1 MHVIM
6 TETSIKTPPAALA
19 ASAMPFAGLEAGA
32 VLGRIGAIEV
42 RLARDEAEIA
52 AAQEV
57 RYRVFHEELGA
68 RAPEAGAR
76 ARRDADRFDEVC
88 DHLLVLDS
96 SLPGPDHRRIV
107 GTYRLMR
114 QENAALAGGF
124 YSSDEFELERLVA
137 RHPSLSFLELGR
149 SCVLPQYRSKRTI
162 EVLWQGIWAY
172 VNHYRIGAMTGC
184 ASFHGTVP
192 AAHAEALSFLAQNA
206 LAEGDWQVSAVASR
220 FHAMDLMPAEAVN
233 ARAALAAMPPLI
245 KGYLRL
251 GAKIG
256 EGCVVDHA
264 FGTTDVFIVLPVA
277 TISARYVNHYGPDAT
292 RFAA

>member
-1 MHVIM
+1 MRSIM
-6 TETSIKTPPAALA
+6 TETSMKTPPAALA
-19 ASAMPFAGLEAGA
+19 ASPLPFAGLAAGA

-42 RLARDEAEIA
+42 RLARDEAEVA

-68 RAPEAGAR
+68 RASEADAR

-137 RHPSLSFLELGR
+137 RHPGLRFLELGR

>member
-1 MHVIM
+1 MRATM
-6 TETSIKTPPAALA
+6 TETSPNNLHPAASTPFSGLA
-19 ASAMPFAGLEAGA
+19 AGA
-32 VLGRIGAIEV
+32 VLGRIGAMEV
-42 RLARDEAEIA
+42 RLARGEAEIA

-68 RAPEAGAR
+68 RACEAAAR
-76 ARRDADRFDEVC
+76 DRRDADRFDEVC

-96 SLPGPDHRRIV
+96 TLPGPDHRRIV

-137 RHPSLSFLELGR
+137 RHPRLRFLELGR
-149 SCVLPQYRSKRTI
+149 SCVAPAYRSRRTI
-162 EVLWQGIWAY
+162 EVLWQGVWAY

-192 AAHAEALSFLAQNA
+192 AAHAEALSFLAQTS
-206 LAEGDWQVSAVASR
+206 LAEGAWRVPAVASR
-220 FHAMDLMPAEAVN
+220 FHPMDLMPAEAVK
-233 ARAALAAMPPLI
+233 ARAAFAAMPPLV

-251 GAKIG
+251 GAKVG
-256 EGCVVDHA
+256 DGCVVDHA

-277 TISARYVNHYGPDAT
+277 TISTRYVNHYGPGAT